1 MDWYRIDIG
10 LADRCWIGITW
21 QLNGLAIDWQSIG
34 TGLTLD
40 WHRIGGIGDELALDE
55 IGRHLIGTGLVPDCH
70 RIDVRLGWIGT

>member
-1 MDWYRIDIG
+1 MAY
-10 LADRCWIGITW
+10 
-21 QLNGLAIDWQSIG
+21 QLSDCFQIG

-70 RIDVRLGWIGT
+70 RIGVRLASDWSQIGMDWHLIGVGSVLD